1 MPTPDHRP
9 SPPEAI
15 LSASFDTSEIAHQL
29 RTSHR
34 TVRRLDALRAIPG
47 RFTIGRLV
55 RYHRELVLEWI
66 AAGCPVPDTG
76 KGVVRG

>member
-1 MPTPDHRP
+1 MPIPHPRP
-9 SPPEAI
+9 SPPDAI
-15 LSASFDTSEIAHQL
+15 LSASIDTEEIARQL
-29 RTSHR
+29 HTSHR

-66 AAGCPVPDTG
+66 AAGCPIPDSG
-76 KGVVRG
+76 KAVARG